1 VTPGRRLRLLGLVV
15 CAFVGGLAEAAS
27 LLLLARIAFAM
38 VRPKDDVSASIGPVL
53 TFEASVSLLI
63 ALAGALVVFRF
74 MLQLLTLRIQATLY
88 GEVLE
93 EARTRILRHFLYASW
108 SVQSTDRD
116 GRLQELVSSFAPTV
130 AGQMGAL
137 AGLLVA
143 TCSLAAM
150 LGASLF
156 ANPAATLAVAAAGLL
171 LMAML
176 RPFRDAV
183 RRRSNANAQAGVELS
198 TAVSEIASMA
208 QEVHVFGVHEAVGQR
223 LDALV
228 RHSRRASERLQVLA
242 GALPAFYQTAALLV
256 VVGGIG
262 LVYAVGGTRLA
273 SLGAVLLIG
282 VRSLSYGQALQQS
295 LQNLYAGAPYID
307 TIDTES
313 DRYARASVVRGAQ
326 PLSAIDTLA
335 FDGVWYTYDG
345 TRFALHDLSFEA
357 KRGQIIGIVGPSG
370 SGKSTLVQ
378 LLLRLREPVS
388 GRILVNGVDVHRF
401 GLDDWVRHVVFVS
414 QDAHLFS
421 ASVAEN
427 IRFFRSNLSVDAVER
442 AARRAH
448 IHDEITRWPDGYD
461 TAVGERGRK
470 LSGGQRQRL
479 TIARALVG
487 DPDVIVLDEPTSS
500 LDVHSEAAIRDTL
513 VELAEEAMVF
523 VIAHRLSTLDIC
535 DRIMVIQDGS
545 LKGFD
550 EPARLE
556 ESSTF
561 YREALRL
568 SGLR

>member
-130 AGQMGAL
+130 ASQMGAL

-228 RHSRRASERLQVLA
+228 RRSRRASERLQVLA

-295 LQNLYAGAPYID
+295 LQNLHAGAPYID

-313 DRYARASVVRGAQ
+313 DRYARASIVRGAQ

-335 FDGVWYTYDG
+335 FDGVSYTYDG

-427 IRFFRSNLSVDAVER
+427 IRFFRPNLSLDAVER

-448 IHDEITRWPDGYD
+448 IHDEIAGWPDGYD